1 MESLH
6 LVPSGRGR
14 FEVSIDGQLAY
25 SKLKTHRF
33 PEADEI
39 KQLIKAKIQR

>member
-14 FEVSIDGQLAY
+14 FEVAINGQLAY

-33 PEADEI
+33 PEVEEI
-39 KQLIKAKIQR
+39 KHLIKAKIR